1 MRPVQRLKD
10 SFVAG
15 LILLAPLVVTL
26 YILRILARWSL
37 QVIDPVV
44 AGTRLTEFTANN
56 EIAAQ
61 FVAGLIIVALIT
73 LLGML
78 AQYSVGRHLFGNLGR
93 TVNLVPLVSTI
104 YASVRQVATSLVDR
118 DSEYD
123 KVVLV
128 EYPREGMY
136 SIGLVT
142 SEGRKAIDEV
152 AGEQAFSVFLPNSPN
167 PTAGRLIMVPASQIH
182 ETEMSVR
189 EGMRMIVTTGIGDK
203 EEELAAQGIPVDDRP
218 AGGDD

>member
-1 MRPVQRLKD
+1 MGLGQRLKD

-15 LILLAPLVVTL
+15 LILILPLVVTVYVL
-26 YILRILARWSL
+26 WLLAQWSL
-37 QVIDPVV
+37 QLIDPVV
-44 AGTRLTEFTANN
+44 AGTRLTNFTANN
-56 EIAAQ
+56 EVAAQ
-61 FVAGLIIVALIT
+61 VVAALLIVVLVT
-73 LLGML
+73 LLGMV

-128 EYPREGMY
+128 EYPRKDVY

-142 SEGRKAIDEV
+142 SEGRDAIDAV
-152 AGEQAFSVFLPNSPN
+152 AGEQAYSVFLPNSPN
-167 PTAGRLIMVPASQIH
+167 PTAGRLIMVPASEIH

-203 EEELAAQGIPVDDRP
+203 EEELAAHGVPIDEGSASDD
-218 AGGDD
+218 